1 MVARSAPSRPIRVTV
16 TFAAR
21 LDHRC
26 FAYLRVG
33 GRVRLRICKARRHKG
48 GRLDKSGRGRSAETP
63 ARFARGSRQPGVS
76 DKPNAPAIPGPPC
89 GAAVSGT
96 AGSPVYRKI
105 RRCLRGRVLAC
116 GCGPLHPLVSLI
128 FQLTGPP
135 PALAGRQ
142 SGKRG
147 VRFASL
153 PCQTARFSQ
162 RRRQGAPQTW
172 RATNGRQIRSL

>member
-1 MVARSAPSRPIRVTV
+1 MVARTAPSRPIRVTV

-21 LDHRC
+21 LDHSC
-26 FAYLRVG
+26 CASLRVG
-33 GRVRLRICKARRHKG
+33 KHVQLRSCKARRHMAAG
-48 GRLDKSGRGRSAETP
+48 WTSRARDRSAETP
-63 ARFARGSRQPGVS
+63 APSARGSHQPGVS
-76 DKPNAPAIPGPPC
+76 GKPNAPALPGPPC
-89 GAAVSGT
+89 GAAVPGT

-147 VRFASL
+147 ARFASL
-153 PCQTARFSQ
+153 PCQTARFSD
-162 RRRQGAPQTW
+162 RGDGKAHR
-172 RATNGRQIRSL
+172 